1 VKENVIVQ
9 NEVSSED
16 VRKVWAA
23 RAARLARVPFQ
34 EEEGESLQYV
44 PLRFGQELYAIEVQ
58 YVAEIRPLGNLT
70 RVPRVPAWVAGV
82 VNLRGRIHS
91 VVDLKQFLGVAGEAA
106 TEEGRQGTTRAP
118 EDGLRYLV
126 VVETPALE
134 VALLVDEVLPI
145 QNVPVSQIGEAL
157 DRAQVARLEHVVGI
171 VDVGDGKLMVILDL
185 PVLLADKQFIV
196 HDELG

>member
-1 VKENVIVQ
+1 VIVQ
-9 NEVSSED
+9 NDVSSEE

-34 EEEGESLQYV
+34 EEEGESLQYI

-58 YVAEIRPLGNLT
+58 YFAEIRPLGNLT

-82 VNLRGRIHS
+82 VNLRGRIYS

-106 TEEGRQGTTRAP
+106 TEEGRQGTTRT

-157 DRAQVARLEHVVGI
+157 DRAQVARLEHVFGI
-171 VDVGDGKLMVILDL
+171 VDLGDGNLMVILDL

>member
-1 VKENVIVQ
+1 VIVQ
-9 NEVSSED
+9 NDVSSEE

-34 EEEGESLQYV
+34 EEEGESLQYI

-82 VNLRGRIHS
+82 VNLRGRIYS

-106 TEEGRQGTTRAP
+106 TEEGRQGTTRT

-157 DRAQVARLEHVVGI
+157 DRAQVARLEHVFGI
-171 VDVGDGKLMVILDL
+171 VDLGDGNLMVILDL